1 MDGNSYAKGNIHAIQ
16 LTMQAVWQIFAILG
30 SYLMDSD
37 CPDLSELIRTV
48 VNPELHCQIQR
59 SIAEIQP
66 TDIQVTI
73 FL

>member
-16 LTMQAVWQIFAILG
+16 LTMQAVWQIFAILV

-48 VNPELHCQIQR
+48 VNPDLPLKPK
-59 SIAEIQP
+59 SP
-66 TDIQVTI
+66 
-73 FL
+73 FLAWKSMDSQSWNLC